1 MGNSPQGSA
10 PCSTNFVDGPP
21 TRSRSVPPGTNLRT
35 ANFAD
40 GLPTHSANFADSP
53 AVAYLAGLAPS
64 GRRAMASRLRVV
76 AAMLGGNGHHGDHLT
91 AAQNIEAVPW
101 HQLRYAH
108 LEALRVALVE
118 RYPSPATVNTT
129 LSAVRGVLRQAF
141 LLGLLPAEEWARLQ
155 MVKPATGE
163 RLPAGRA
170 LSGGEIGAL
179 MAACPDTPLGHRD
192 AALLALL
199 FTCGLRRAEAV
210 GLELEHYQA
219 GELRVMGKGRR
230 ERMLYVTNGARD
242 ALEDWLRIRGAEPG
256 PLLCRV
262 RGMRVHIARLTTQAV
277 YARVGKLAR
286 VAGVKACTPHDLRRS
301 FVSELL
307 DKGADISTVSRLA
320 GHRKIET
327 TSRYDRRGEDAKRKA
342 VDLLHLPYRR

>member
-1 MGNSPQGSA
+1 
-10 PCSTNFVDGPP
+10 
-21 TRSRSVPPGTNLRT
+21 
-35 ANFAD
+35 
-40 GLPTHSANFADSP
+40 
-53 AVAYLAGLAPS
+53 
-64 GRRAMASRLRVV
+64 MASRLRVV
-76 AAMLGGNGHHGDHLT
+76 AAMLGANGKPASH
-91 AAQNIEAVPW
+91 IEAVPW

-141 LLGLLPAEEWARLQ
+141 LLGLIPAEEWARLQ

-192 AALLALL
+192 AAVIALL

-210 GLELEHYQA
+210 GLQLEHYRD
-219 GELRVMGKGRR
+219 GELRVLGKGRR
-230 ERMLYVTNGARD
+230 ERLLYVTNGARA

-262 RGMRVHIARLTTQAV
+262 RGKTVHIARLTTQAI
-277 YARVGKLAR
+277 YCRVLKLAK
-286 VAGVKACTPHDLRRS
+286 VAGVRACTPHDLRRS

-307 DKGADISTVSRLA
+307 DRGADISTVSKLA

-327 TSRYDRRGEDAKRKA
+327 TSRYDRRGAETQRRA
-342 VDLLHLPYRR
+342 VSLLHLPYGR